1 MVHAQ
6 GNHLMIDAIQLAIPI
21 AHFCE
26 SETFKGGCIGEC
38 ILSWVE
44 SNAQYSKERLTSFLF
59 MASLATPMN
68 VPAGINVPSND
79 VQSLRAFRVMSTELL
94 RMNMS
99 IMTNLNRMAYYF
111 QCCSAAG
118 ILSEN
123 YRSCTSSASQL
134 WSTHVFV

>member
-1 MVHAQ
+1 MLSSWPFPLRISANLKPLKVDAS
-6 GNHLMIDAIQLAIPI
+6 GNASYLGLNLM
-21 AHFCE
+21 
-26 SETFKGGCIGEC
+26 S
-38 ILSWVE
+38 
-44 SNAQYSKERLTSFLF
+44 QYSKERLTSFLF